1 MTTITEV
8 DLPPHT
14 HTLCIKYQYTKIKLS
29 LLCIGT
35 TERDN
40 DTFNTGTATP
50 PQSVWWTRDCGWAGW
65 RARRHWA
72 KQGCVSLVGGEKQHG
87 LSLCGPE
94 QDATSDCRI
103 LSLLNFPF
111 AVPNCDWQWLLHRM
125 RWWVEEDH
133 YTVLQ
138 SVSGRFRMVLLL
150 GLLWKWLPKPWAAT
164 SCFCVG
170 GVCFCVG
177 EYQGDLLS
185 HVINLFK
192 AIRKMPS
199 LFSKRACNFT
209 FPPKCLRVLFSTSSP
224 MLPIFYCL

>member
-1 MTTITEV
+1 MNEGLWV
-8 DLPPHT
+8 GRVESKE
-14 HTLCIKYQYTKIKLS
+14 TLGKA
-29 LLCIGT
+29 GM
-35 TERDN
+35 RVP
-40 DTFNTGTATP
+40 G
-50 PQSVWWTRDCGWAGW
+50 GW
-65 RARRHWA
+65 RETAWA
-72 KQGCVSLVGGEKQHG
+72 FIVWPRTGCNLRLQNSFSLEFSICCSKLWLTMAITQNEMVGRGG
-87 LSLCGPE
+87 SLYCP
-94 QDATSDCRI
+94 
-103 LSLLNFPF
+103 
-111 AVPNCDWQWLLHRM
+111 
-125 RWWVEEDH
+125 
-133 YTVLQ
+133 
-138 SVSGRFRMVLLL
+138 SVSQWTFPDGSTL